1 MVPMQG
7 GMQVMVTDN
16 PEAMMN
22 QIMQSF
28 GAMGLG
34 GMFGAMGPLMTGNP
48 FESFFNFSDCKELN

>member
-1 MVPMQG
+1 
-7 GMQVMVTDN
+7 MVTDN

-22 QIMQSF
+22 QILQSF